1 MRIQT
6 KRVRVIHKA
15 ELHPSGMPGIEALTL
30 VSNQHFPRHTHD
42 QFGIG
47 VIAFGAQRSWSAV
60 GTVEA
65 SAGDVIMV
73 NPGEVHDGV
82 PLAGGVRGWQMI
94 YLDPKI
100 VEQDMACEFDGRL
113 EIVDPVAQDSILV
126 ERFAHLFALITAA
139 RPDGFAIEEN
149 LLQSLVSV
157 ARAHGSV
164 RGPNFGP
171 PPHIRKAVERLNS
184 APEAPVTL
192 AELAALCGVSRF
204 QLLRGFARHI
214 GITPHAYL
222 MQRRVRLA
230 RQLLRHGQTPSD
242 AAAHAGFADQ
252 SHMTRAFVR
261 QLGVTPSRYRAAV
274 ALS

>member
-1 MRIQT
+1 MPSSPR
-6 KRVRVIHKA
+6 RIHKA
-15 ELHPSGMPGIEALTL
+15 ELHPSGVPGIQAVTL

-47 VIAFGAQRSWSAV
+47 VIVFGAQRSWSAV

-65 SAGDVIMV
+65 RAGDVIMV

-82 PLAGGVRGWQMI
+82 PLVGGARGWQMI
-94 YLDPKI
+94 YLDPKL
-100 VEQDMACEFDGRL
+100 VEREMAYEFDGRL
-113 EIVDPVAQDSILV
+113 EIVRPVAHDTILV

-157 ARAHGSV
+157 ARAHRFGATA
-164 RGPNFGP
+164 GFGP
-171 PPHIRKAVERLNS
+171 PPRIRKAVERLNS
-184 APEAPVTL
+184 SPETPVTL
-192 AELAALCGVSRF
+192 AELAALCGGSRF

-230 RQLLRHGQTPSD
+230 QQLLRNGQTPTD

-261 QLGVTPSRYRAAV
+261 QLGVTPGRYRAAV